1 MMHVNEEVAR
11 CLLCEHAPCG
21 EKVARAIRALRF
33 DNLWTARELF
43 NQINDAEIEAAEK
56 ACIHYDRPI
65 RIGEL
70 KVESGKLKEAVQST
84 DLPSLELNFCDMVC
98 ENPFFLASS
107 AICTNY
113 EMVARALEAGWAGVF
128 YKTICKQDIRE
139 VSPRFDAVRKEGTPF
154 VGFRNMEQLSEN
166 PYQVDFDILHR
177 LKVNYPTKR
186 IIASIMGQTEGMGG
200 VGEDGRR
207 SRLRCG

>member
-1 MMHVNEEVAR
+1 MIHINEEVAR
-11 CLLCEHAPCG
+11 CLLCENAPCG
-21 EKVARAIRALRF
+21 DKVARAIRALRF

-43 NQINDAEIEAAEK
+43 SEITDAEIEAAEN

-65 RIGEL
+65 RIAEL
-70 KVESGKLKEAVQST
+70 KRSLPSEPAVCDQKA
-84 DLPSLELNFCDMVC
+84 LPSLEINFCDIVC

-107 AICTNY
+107 AVCTNY
-113 EMVARALEAGWAGVF
+113 DMVSRALEAGWAGVF

-166 PYQVDFDILHR
+166 PH
-177 LKVNYPTKR
+177 T
-186 IIASIMGQTEGMGG
+186 
-200 VGEDGRR
+200 
-207 SRLRCG
+207 

>member
-70 KVESGKLKEAVQST
+70 KVLCPRARSEGMESGKLKEAVQST

-113 EMVARALEAGWAGVF
+113 EMVARALEAGWA
-128 YKTICKQDIRE
+128 
-139 VSPRFDAVRKEGTPF
+139 
-154 VGFRNMEQLSEN
+154 
-166 PYQVDFDILHR
+166 
-177 LKVNYPTKR
+177 
-186 IIASIMGQTEGMGG
+186 
-200 VGEDGRR
+200 
-207 SRLRCG
+207 